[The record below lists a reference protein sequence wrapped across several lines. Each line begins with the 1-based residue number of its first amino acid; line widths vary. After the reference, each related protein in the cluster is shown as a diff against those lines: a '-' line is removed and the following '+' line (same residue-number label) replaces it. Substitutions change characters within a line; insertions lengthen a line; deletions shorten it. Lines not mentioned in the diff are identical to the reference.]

1 MLHCRSHSP
10 RHFYS
15 LPLLKKGQ
23 RSHLPWARP
32 AEMISASW
40 LDLRAPQLGVSW
52 VSWPYPT
59 GGSFWGNLE
68 TCDQNNL
75 CAISPRKLT
84 VLSVGFA
91 SSPMR
96 SQQSSAQHEIEL
108 PTAQGSHLGQA
119 WLSCR
124 EEALG
129 SLGPKIVI
137 PPNITW
143 YELIWYDINIL
154 CYDKFYTFAISIP
167 LYSDFYGCPGFQILF
182 AHLELAEGFNLLQV
196 QAAPS
201 TN

>member
-1 MLHCRSHSP
+1 
-10 RHFYS
+10 
-15 LPLLKKGQ
+15 
-23 RSHLPWARP
+23 
-32 AEMISASW
+32 MISASW
-40 LDLRAPQLGVSW
+40 LDLRAPQGVSW
-52 VSWPYPT
+52 VALSDSRKFLGESGDMRSEQP
-59 GGSFWGNLE
+59 L
-68 TCDQNNL
+68 CDQSKETDSIE
-75 CAISPRKLT
+75 CWIC
-84 VLSVGFA
+84 

-154 CYDKFYTFAISIP
+154 CYDQFYTFAISIP